1 MRSFLANLITESVKR
16 WTREPKLPANE
27 RKTKMAAKVDKEK
40 CVGCGACKEACPGEA
55 IEIKDGKAVVDEDK
69 CLSCGACE
77 GECPQEAIKVE

>member
-1 MRSFLANLITESVKR
+1 
-16 WTREPKLPANE
+16 
-27 RKTKMAAKVDKEK
+27 MAAKVDKEK
-40 CVGCGACKEACPGEA
+40 CVGCGACQEACPGEA